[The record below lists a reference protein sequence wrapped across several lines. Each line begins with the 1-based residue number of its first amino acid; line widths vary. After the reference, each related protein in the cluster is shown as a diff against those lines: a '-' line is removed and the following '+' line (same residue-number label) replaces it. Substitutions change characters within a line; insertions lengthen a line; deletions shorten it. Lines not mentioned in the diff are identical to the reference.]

1 MKVMTMMSLLKGV
14 KVNSKMVHYVK
25 NPYKDTTRSDIM
37 FKETSKKKMA
47 KIDKQILGVL
57 YQKVLTFYVTKNVK

>member
-1 MKVMTMMSLLKGV
+1 MMVMTMMSLLKGV

-47 KIDKQILGVL
+47 KIEKKFWVFYKIFI
-57 YQKVLTFYVTKNVK
+57 FYVKENVK